1 MNSKSEFANKEKE
14 KLKKTESALKIE
26 ENRDS
31 KINLVNDSKASER
44 VDDAKIKVTGESEIP
59 NNTGRS
65 GRTFSKELE

>member
-1 MNSKSEFANKEKE
+1 
-14 KLKKTESALKIE
+14 LKKTQSALKIE

-44 VDDAKIKVTGESEIP
+44 VDDAKIKVSGESEIP
-59 NNTGRS
+59 NNRDLDNTGRS

>member
-1 MNSKSEFANKEKE
+1 M
-14 KLKKTESALKIE
+14 KKTQSALKIE

-44 VDDAKIKVTGESEIP
+44 VDDARIKVTGESEIP
-59 NNTGRS
+59 NNTNMNTGRS